1 VVAFEIDGIDPA
13 ARLGWSALVQGP
25 AHRVESE
32 AERASALRA
41 GVESWPGGEREL
53 FVRIIPSRIT
63 CRRIRPA

>member
-41 GVESWPGGEREL
+41 GVEL
-53 FVRIIPSRIT
+53 FVRIISSRIT
-63 CRRIRPA
+63 GRRIRPA